1 MDSIL
6 SIQVKDEP
14 LSHTLYEASSPYL
27 TTHQQGP
34 TEGDLTDSVVRNNDN
49 RNFIS
54 SLSSKSPFHLASS
67 EDRSTQS
74 APLGSDQRHTDSPLF
89 AKPEVFYEVTGSDR
103 YVAQPILDAK
113 LRKGFFEV
121 NGKWTLYNR
130 NYFSV
135 ECAVSFPREI
145 ENGLYI
151 QRGGAE
157 LQQIHGFSVRLLA
170 SKDGENCKLVQ
181 HTPRRV
187 RKREAASEEIIWFP
201 LIANA
206 TGREAADRSEE
217 VNIPR
222 NVKLSNNNAGE
233 SRLFSHTFER
243 IQFEKATPDY
253 IKRRSQKQHFNLV
266 IELNAQISG
275 GEPDRNLHWLRIAR
289 QTSEPFIIRG
299 QPAGHCKGGRRG
311 DHTSIFYGGDGMR
324 RGSLTASR
332 PFLRDFE
339 WRTDRRTNAEE
350 SNHHPPTAQRLRG
363 RQRAGQKR
371 LYSAGSGPQGK
382 VYSNLAS
389 AARRARGG
397 NTQA

>member
-1 MDSIL
+1 MDSSL
-6 SIQVKDEP
+6 SIPVKDES

-34 TEGDLTDSVVRNNDN
+34 TQGDLTDSVVRNNDN

-54 SLSSKSPFHLASS
+54 SLSTKSPFHLASS

-121 NGKWTLYNR
+121 NGKWTLYHR

-135 ECAVSFPREI
+135 ECAVSFPRDI

-151 QRGGAE
+151 QRGRAE
-157 LQQIHGFSVRLLA
+157 LQQIHGFSVKLLA
-170 SKDGENCKLVQ
+170 SKDGEIRELVQ
-181 HTPRRV
+181 HTPKRV

-222 NVKLSNNNAGE
+222 NVKSSNNNAGE

-243 IQFEKATPDY
+243 IQFEKATPDN

-299 QPAGHCKGGRRG
+299 QPAGPTLKRAIIIRLLL
-311 DHTSIFYGGDGMR
+311 S
-324 RGSLTASR
+324 GSVDANAQDKNGYTVLAVAPRARYTVILHL
-332 PFLRDFE
+332 LRDAHVE
-339 WRTDRRTNAEE
+339 VSWDDWDGR
-350 SNHHPPTAQRLRG
+350 HPLP
-363 RQRAGQKR
+363 RQRSQ
-371 LYSAGSGPQGK
+371 
-382 VYSNLAS
+382 
-389 AARRARGG
+389 ARRRKSGFC
-397 NTQA
+397 